1 MPKASINV
9 IKKHLPLI
17 QKYKREY
24 PYLSGQK
31 LAMVIKEKE
40 NMTIDQD
47 YLRSIINGS
56 AMVKEIEPVNF
67 DEVDFNIE
75 LPETLSI
82 ERENFKIP
90 AGIDRVLFISDAHIP
105 FHSIEPIKIAL
116 KYAYENGVRGI
127 FLGGDIFDFY
137 ASSNFLRPPGLR
149 NLQKEI
155 KSGRTFLYN
164 LRDKFPDIE
173 IYFKEGNH
181 EFRYQRKLME
191 SSPELFEVDSL
202 QLDEVLHLPKL
213 NIKYIDYYTI
223 TEFGK
228 LSIIHGHEIRG
239 GGIHVAHNFR
249 VKAGANVLCGH
260 FHRTQESIFR
270 NIKNELIGSWSVGCL
285 CGLSPDYMSVNNWNH
300 GFAFLTRER
309 DGNFTVKNKKIIK
322 GYIH

>member
-1 MPKASINV
+1 VPKVSINV

-137 ASSNFLRPPGLR
+137 ASSNFLRLPGLR

-223 TEFGK
+223 TDSDGF
-228 LSIIHGHEIRG
+228 SS
-239 GGIHVAHNFR
+239 GIDVSMDTDGDWVRVEDLQDIGWMLAVDTSLVTAHLGVVNVQDSYEVA
-249 VKAGANVLCGH
+249 
-260 FHRTQESIFR
+260 
-270 NIKNELIGSWSVGCL
+270 
-285 CGLSPDYMSVNNWNH
+285 
-300 GFAFLTRER
+300 
-309 DGNFTVKNKKIIK
+309 KNKLQSLIQWHIDVALDPCVNG
-322 GYIH
+322 GYKLVKVGEE